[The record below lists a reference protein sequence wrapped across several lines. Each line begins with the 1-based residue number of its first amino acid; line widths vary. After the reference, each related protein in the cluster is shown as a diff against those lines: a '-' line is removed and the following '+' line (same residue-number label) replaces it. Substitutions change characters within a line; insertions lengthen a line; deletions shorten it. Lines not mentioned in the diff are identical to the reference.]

1 MTSFKDGINAA
12 VRPWITVRDES
23 SVKKN
28 DVIKI
33 KMARNGGFAAV
44 IE

>member
-1 MTSFKDGINAA
+1 MDY
-12 VRPWITVRDES
+12 RRDES